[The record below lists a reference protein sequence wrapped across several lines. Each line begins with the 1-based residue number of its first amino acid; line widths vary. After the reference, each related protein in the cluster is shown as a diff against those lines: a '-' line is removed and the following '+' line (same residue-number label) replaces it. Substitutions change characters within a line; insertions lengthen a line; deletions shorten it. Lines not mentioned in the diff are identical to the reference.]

1 MSGYIL
7 PGQAFKQGEVKSGKY
22 DLVYASAGEGPVIVS
37 FPGSAGIEM
46 SVAKDILAREFRVI
60 EINPP
65 GWAGRTDL
73 KEKMDQRDL
82 ADLLA
87 EAIAALGIDRY
98 HLLGTSM
105 GGINA
110 VWLTLRHPD
119 RVKSLVLDASMTFMA
134 PEHSTDPAGT
144 GFIEALRAGQ
154 FSQQQIEGIL
164 ANLPAPQYPAKPWQ
178 DQAYFRN
185 LMTNRFRMFP
195 LVTNKHEEELNR
207 RASTVK
213 CPVLA
218 LIGSADEIVKPSIH
232 AEYEKLMPQA
242 EFNLVP
248 GGFHDLQGSRPEEF
262 ARIVAGF
269 VRKVESKA

>member
-37 FPGSAGIEM
+37 FPGSAGMEM

-154 FSQQQIEGIL
+154 FSQQQIEG
-164 ANLPAPQYPAKPWQ
+164 
-178 DQAYFRN
+178 RN
-185 LMTNRFRMFP
+185 STLCRA
-195 LVTNKHEEELNR
+195 
-207 RASTVK
+207 ASTICRAAARK
-213 CPVLA
+213 NSPASSPGL
-218 LIGSADEIVKPSIH
+218 SARWNRKP
-232 AEYEKLMPQA
+232 
-242 EFNLVP
+242 
-248 GGFHDLQGSRPEEF
+248 DR
-262 ARIVAGF
+262 ARS
-269 VRKVESKA
+269 KVNTIARVHRHRQRNRMARATRGRCSNPCWFDF